1 MTNSFFK
8 KIKEGLTKTRDA
20 LVGQITEIFTGN
32 KVLDDDTCDELEA
45 ILISSDMGVTA
56 ATAIVDALR
65 KRSRSEHISD
75 EMIKEVLADEIL
87 KVLGSEKAELV
98 KAPSK
103 PTVIMAVGVNGT
115 GKTTTIAKLASSLTA
130 KGNKVVLGA
139 ADTFRAAAA
148 EQLETWGDRINCDV
162 IKHGEGSDPAAVAFD
177 SYKAAVARD
186 ADYLIIDTAGRLHN
200 KSNLMEELKKIKRVV
215 SKESPDAPH
224 EVLLVLDATTGQN
237 AIVQARA
244 FNEAVDITGLVLTKL
259 DGTAKGGVALAVASQ
274 FELPITFIGLG
285 EKMEDLRPFDPHD
298 FARALLGREEA

>member
-1 MTNSFFK
+1 M
-8 KIKEGLTKTRDA
+8 
-20 LVGQITEIFTGN
+20 GQITETSTGN
-32 KVLDDDTCDELEA
+32 KVLDDDACDELEA

-139 ADTFRAAAA
+139 ADTF
-148 EQLETWGDRINCDV
+148 Q
-162 IKHGEGSDPAAVAFD
+162 
-177 SYKAAVARD
+177 
-186 ADYLIIDTAGRLHN
+186 GR
-200 KSNLMEELKKIKRVV
+200 S
-215 SKESPDAPH
+215 S
-224 EVLLVLDATTGQN
+224 
-237 AIVQARA
+237 
-244 FNEAVDITGLVLTKL
+244 
-259 DGTAKGGVALAVASQ
+259 GTA
-274 FELPITFIGLG
+274 
-285 EKMEDLRPFDPHD
+285 
-298 FARALLGREEA
+298 

>member
-1 MTNSFFK
+1 MAISFFK

-215 SKESPDAPH
+215 SKESSDAPH

-259 DGTAKGGVALAVASQ
+259 DGTAKGGIVVAISS
-274 FELPITFIGLG
+274 ELGIPVKYIGVG
-285 EKMEDLRPFDPHD
+285 EGADDLREFDPVE
-298 FARALLGREEA
+298 FVKALVEE